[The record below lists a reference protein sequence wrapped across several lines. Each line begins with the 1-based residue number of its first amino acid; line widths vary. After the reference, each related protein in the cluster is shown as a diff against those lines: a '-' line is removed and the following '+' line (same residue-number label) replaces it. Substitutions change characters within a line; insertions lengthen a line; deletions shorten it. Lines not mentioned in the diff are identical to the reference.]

1 MRWDRVGW
9 GGVGWDGR
17 GWGGMGWDGSPEKE
31 PRVLWANLLIS
42 RIRMLR
48 PMQAVELLKA
58 TYLESLTAFS
68 EICFSVTDEHY
79 ALPLQ
84 KCAFY

>member
-1 MRWDRVGW
+1 
-9 GGVGWDGR
+9 
-17 GWGGMGWDGSPEKE
+17 
-31 PRVLWANLLIS
+31 
-42 RIRMLR
+42 MLR